1 MTNED
6 NYNAPNRSIADW
18 IAEGYTKP
26 YATALFAQANKRM
39 TYLQTRNEKQAIIY
53 TNLKMTIM
61 TNEDNY
67 NAPNR
72 SIADWI
78 AEGYTKPYATALF
91 AQANKREKRNTQL

>member
-1 MTNED
+1 
-6 NYNAPNRSIADW
+6 
-18 IAEGYTKP
+18 
-26 YATALFAQANKRM
+26 
-39 TYLQTRNEKQAIIY
+39 
-53 TNLKMTIM
+53 MTIM

-91 AQANKREKRNTQL
+91 AQANKRETRNTQL